1 MKCYNRNNGK
11 NGGVNMHIVVVSVNH
26 KTADVS
32 LREKLAFSES
42 TIQQALSAL
51 INQKSILEGVI
62 LSTCNR
68 TEIYA
73 VTDQVHTGRYYV
85 KSFMSEWFD
94 VDIETV
100 KSVTD
105 VKIGNEAI
113 YHLFKVITGLD
124 SIVLGETQILGQIR
138 DSFLLAQSEGTT
150 GTVFNKLFKDAI
162 TLAKRAH
169 AETDISSK
177 AVSVSYAAVELSKKI
192 LGKLDN
198 KKILIIGAG
207 EMAELALQNLVGS
220 GASEITVINRTAEKA
235 KSLADQ
241 YGGRQVSLQELQCAL
256 IESDIVISS
265 TSAQEFIITK
275 PMMQDI
281 MKLRKNKSLVLIDI
295 AVPRDIDPEVNDI
308 DLIFNY
314 DVDDLK
320 GLVDAN
326 LAERERAAQAIYTM
340 IDKQVLSFVDWINM
354 LGVVPVITA
363 LREKAL
369 RIQETTMESIDRKM
383 PDLSERDRKVIS
395 KHMKSIINQMLKD
408 PISQAK
414 EMSGSENRAAELQFF
429 QEIFNITN
437 EVESI
442 ENNEPEVRRSKSSFV
457 FNPEQ

>member
-1 MKCYNRNNGK
+1 
-11 NGGVNMHIVVVSVNH
+11 MHIVVVSVNH

>member
-1 MKCYNRNNGK
+1 
-11 NGGVNMHIVVVSVNH
+11 MHIVVVSVNH

-42 TIQQALSAL
+42 SIQQALSAL

-85 KSFMSEWFD
+85 KSFMSEWFG
-94 VDIETV
+94 VDIETI

-105 VKIGNEAI
+105 VKVGNEAI
-113 YHLFKVITGLD
+113 HHLFKVITGLD

-192 LGKLDN
+192 LGKLEN
-198 KKILIIGAG
+198 KKILIVGAG

-220 GASEITVINRTAEKA
+220 GATDITVINRTAEKA

-265 TSAQEFIITK
+265 TSSQEFIITK

-295 AVPRDIDPEVNDI
+295 AVPRDIDPKVNDI

-326 LAERERAAQAIYTM
+326 LAERERAAQVIYTM
-340 IDKQVLSFVDWINM
+340 IDKQVMSFVDWINM

-395 KHMKSIINQMLKD
+395 KHMKSIINQILKD

-414 EMSGSENRAAELQFF
+414 EVSGSENRAAELQFF

-442 ENNEPEVRRSKSSFV
+442 KNNEPEVRRSKNSFV

>member
-1 MKCYNRNNGK
+1 
-11 NGGVNMHIVVVSVNH
+11 MHIVVVSVNH

-105 VKIGNEAI
+105 VKVGNEAI

-442 ENNEPEVRRSKSSFV
+442 EKNEPEVRRSKSSFV

>member
-1 MKCYNRNNGK
+1 
-11 NGGVNMHIVVVSVNH
+11 MHIVVVSVNH

-42 TIQQALSAL
+42 SIQQALSAL

-85 KSFMSEWFD
+85 KSFLAEWFD

-100 KSVTD
+100 KSITD
-105 VKIGNEAI
+105 VKVGNEAI
-113 YHLFKVITGLD
+113 NHLFKVITGLD

-150 GTVFNKLFKDAI
+150 GTIFNKLFKDAI

-192 LGKLDN
+192 LGNLEDR
-198 KKILIIGAG
+198 KILIIGAG
-207 EMAELALQNLVGS
+207 EMAELALQNLMGT
-220 GASEITVINRTAEKA
+220 GATDITVINRTAEKA
-235 KSLADQ
+235 QTLAER
-241 YGGRQVSLQELQCAL
+241 YGGSQKSMQELQCAL

-265 TSAQEFIITK
+265 TSAKDFIITK

-281 MKLRKNKSLVLIDI
+281 MQLRKNKSIVLIDI
-295 AVPRDIDPEVNDI
+295 AVPRDIDPEVNEL
-308 DLIFNY
+308 DLVFNY

-326 LAERERAAQAIYTM
+326 LAERERAAQVIYTM
-340 IDKQVLSFVDWINM
+340 IDEQVIAFIEWINM

-383 PDLSERDRKVIS
+383 PNLTDRERKVIS

-414 EMSGSENRAAELQFF
+414 EISGSKNREKELQFF
-429 QEIFNITN
+429 QDIFNITN
-437 EVESI
+437 EVESVQK
-442 ENNEPEVRRSKSSFV
+442 NEPIVHRSESSFV
-457 FNPEQ
+457 FSPKQ

>member
-1 MKCYNRNNGK
+1 
-11 NGGVNMHIVVVSVNH
+11 MHIVVVSVNH

-42 TIQQALSAL
+42 SIQQALSAL

-94 VDIETV
+94 VDIETI

-105 VKIGNEAI
+105 VKVGNEAI
-113 YHLFKVITGLD
+113 HHLFKVITGLD

-192 LGKLDN
+192 LGKLEN
-198 KKILIIGAG
+198 KKILIVGAG

-220 GASEITVINRTAEKA
+220 GATDITVINRTAEKA

-265 TSAQEFIITK
+265 TSSQEFIITK

-295 AVPRDIDPEVNDI
+295 AVPRDIDPKVNDI

-326 LAERERAAQAIYTM
+326 LAERERAAQVIYTM
-340 IDKQVLSFVDWINM
+340 IDKQVMSFVDWINM

-395 KHMKSIINQMLKD
+395 KHMKSIINQILKD

-414 EMSGSENRAAELQFF
+414 EVSGSENRAAELQFF

-442 ENNEPEVRRSKSSFV
+442 KNNEPEVRRSKNSFV

>member
-1 MKCYNRNNGK
+1 
-11 NGGVNMHIVVVSVNH
+11 MHIVVVSVNH

-32 LREKLAFSES
+32 LREKLTFSDD
-42 TIQQALSAL
+42 TIEHAHSAL
-51 INQKSILEGVI
+51 INQKSVLEGVI

-73 VTDQVHTGRYYV
+73 VVDQVHTGRYYI
-85 KSFMSEWFD
+85 KSFLAEWFD
-94 VDIETV
+94 VDIDTV

-105 VKIGNEAI
+105 VKAGNAAI

-138 DSFLLAQSEGTT
+138 DSFLLAQTEGTT
-150 GTVFNKLFKDAI
+150 GTIFNKLFKDAI

-177 AVSVSYAAVELSKKI
+177 AVSVSYAAVELSKKV
-192 LGKLDN
+192 LGSLNN

-207 EMAELALQNLVGS
+207 EMAELALENLAGS
-220 GASEITVINRTAEKA
+220 GAAEITVINRTPEKA
-235 KSLADQ
+235 ISLADKF
-241 YGGRQVSLQELQCAL
+241 GGNHKTMEELQCAL
-256 IESDIVISS
+256 IENDIVISS
-265 TSAQEFIITK
+265 TSAQDFIITK
-275 PMMQDI
+275 TMMTKI
-281 MKLRKNKSLVLIDI
+281 MKLRQNRSLVLIDI
-295 AVPRDIDPEVNDI
+295 AVPRDIDPTVNDL

-326 LAERERAAQAIYTM
+326 LAERQKAAHIIEGM
-340 IDKQVLSFVDWINM
+340 IDTQVSDFIAWINM

-383 PDLSERDRKVIS
+383 PDLSERERKVIS
-395 KHMKSIINQMLKD
+395 KHMKSIINQLLKD

-414 EMSGSENRAAELQFF
+414 EISGSDNREAELQFF
-429 QEIFNITN
+429 QDIFNISN
-437 EVESI
+437 EVDSINQNVPMVHRTEESFTLS
-442 ENNEPEVRRSKSSFV
+442 PKH
-457 FNPEQ
+457 

>member
-1 MKCYNRNNGK
+1 
-11 NGGVNMHIVVVSVNH
+11 MHIVVVSVNH

-42 TIQQALSAL
+42 SIQQALSAL

-94 VDIETV
+94 VDIETI

-105 VKIGNEAI
+105 VKVGNEAI
-113 YHLFKVITGLD
+113 HHLFKVITGLD

-198 KKILIIGAG
+198 KKILIVGAG

-220 GASEITVINRTAEKA
+220 GATDITVINRTAEKA

-265 TSAQEFIITK
+265 TSSQEFIITK

-295 AVPRDIDPEVNDI
+295 AVPRDIAPEVNDI
-308 DLIFNY
+308 DFIFNY

-326 LAERERAAQAIYTM
+326 LAERERAAQVIYTM
-340 IDKQVLSFVDWINM
+340 IDKQVISFVDWINM

-369 RIQETTMESIDRKM
+369 RIQATTMDSIERKM
-383 PDLSERDRKVIS
+383 PNLSERDRKVIS

-414 EMSGSENRAAELQFF
+414 EMSGSENRAEELQFF

-442 ENNEPEVRRSKSSFV
+442 KNNEPEVRRSKNSFV

>member
-1 MKCYNRNNGK
+1 
-11 NGGVNMHIVVVSVNH
+11 MHIVVVSVNH

-32 LREKLAFSES
+32 LREKLTFSES
-42 TIQQALSAL
+42 SIQQALSAL

-94 VDIETV
+94 VDIETI

-105 VKIGNEAI
+105 VKVGNEAI
-113 YHLFKVITGLD
+113 HHLFKVITGLD

-192 LGKLDN
+192 LGKLEN
-198 KKILIIGAG
+198 KKILIGGAG

-220 GASEITVINRTAEKA
+220 GATDITVINRTAEKA

-265 TSAQEFIITK
+265 TSSQEFIITK

-326 LAERERAAQAIYTM
+326 LAERERAAQVIYTM
-340 IDKQVLSFVDWINM
+340 IDKQVISFVDWINM

-369 RIQETTMESIDRKM
+369 RIQATTMDSIDRKM
-383 PDLSERDRKVIS
+383 PNLSERDRKVIS
-395 KHMKSIINQMLKD
+395 KHMKSIINQILKD

-414 EMSGSENRAAELQFF
+414 EVSGSENRAEELQFF

-442 ENNEPEVRRSKSSFV
+442 KNNEPEVRRSKNSFV

>member
-1 MKCYNRNNGK
+1 
-11 NGGVNMHIVVVSVNH
+11 MHIVVVSVNH

-32 LREKLAFSES
+32 LREKLTFSDE
-42 TIQQALSAL
+42 TIERAHSAL
-51 INQKSILEGVI
+51 INQKSVLEGVI

-73 VTDQVHTGRYYV
+73 VVDQVHTGRYYI
-85 KSFMSEWFD
+85 KSFLSEWFD
-94 VDIETV
+94 VDLDIV

-105 VKIGNEAI
+105 VKVGHDAI

-124 SIVLGETQILGQIR
+124 SIVLGETQILGQMR
-138 DSFLLAQSEGTT
+138 DSFLLAQTEGTT
-150 GTVFNKLFKDAI
+150 GTIFNRLFKDAI
-162 TLAKRAH
+162 TLAKKAH

-177 AVSVSYAAVELSKKI
+177 AVSVSYAAVELSKKV
-192 LGKLDN
+192 LGTLEN

-207 EMAELALQNLVGS
+207 EMAELALENLVGS
-220 GASEITVINRTAEKA
+220 GAAEITVINRTAEKA
-235 KSLADQ
+235 ISLADK
-241 YGGRQVSLQELQCAL
+241 YGGSQKSMDELQCAL
-256 IESDIVISS
+256 IENDIVISS
-265 TSAQEFIITK
+265 TSAQDFIITK
-275 PMMQDI
+275 PMMYDL
-281 MKLRKNKSLVLIDI
+281 MKMRNNRSIVLIDI
-295 AVPRDIDPEVNDI
+295 AVPRDIDPAVNDI

-326 LAERERAAQAIYTM
+326 LAERQKAANIIETM
-340 IDKQVLSFVDWINM
+340 IATQVEDFIVWINM

-383 PDLSERDRKVIS
+383 PDLTDRERKVIS

-414 EMSGSENRAAELQFF
+414 EISGSENREAELQFF
-429 QEIFNITN
+429 QDIFNISN
-437 EVESI
+437 EVESLNQNVTMVHRT
-442 ENNEPEVRRSKSSFV
+442 EESFTLS
-457 FNPEQ
+457 PKH

>member
-1 MKCYNRNNGK
+1 
-11 NGGVNMHIVVVSVNH
+11 MHIVVVSVNH

-42 TIQQALSAL
+42 SIQQALSAL

-94 VDIETV
+94 VDIETI

-105 VKIGNEAI
+105 VKVGNEAI
-113 YHLFKVITGLD
+113 HHLFKVITGLD

-198 KKILIIGAG
+198 KKILIVGAG

-220 GASEITVINRTAEKA
+220 GATDITVINRTAEKA

-265 TSAQEFIITK
+265 TSSQEFIITK

-281 MKLRKNKSLVLIDI
+281 MKLRKNRSLVLIDI

-326 LAERERAAQAIYTM
+326 LAERERAAQVIYTM
-340 IDKQVLSFVDWINM
+340 IDKQVISFVDWINM

-369 RIQETTMESIDRKM
+369 RIQETTMDSIDRKM
-383 PDLSERDRKVIS
+383 PNLSERDRKVIS

-414 EMSGSENRAAELQFF
+414 EMSGSENRAEELQFF

-442 ENNEPEVRRSKSSFV
+442 KNNEPEVRRSKNSFV

>member
-1 MKCYNRNNGK
+1 
-11 NGGVNMHIVVVSVNH
+11 MHIVVVSVNH

-32 LREKLAFSES
+32 LREKLTFSES
-42 TIQQALSAL
+42 SIQQALSAL

-94 VDIETV
+94 VDIETI

-105 VKIGNEAI
+105 VKVGNEAI
-113 YHLFKVITGLD
+113 HHLFKVITGLD

-192 LGKLDN
+192 LGKLEN
-198 KKILIIGAG
+198 KKILIVGAG

-220 GASEITVINRTAEKA
+220 GATDITVINRTAEKA

-265 TSAQEFIITK
+265 TSSQEFIITK

-326 LAERERAAQAIYTM
+326 LAERERAAQVIYTM
-340 IDKQVLSFVDWINM
+340 IDKQVISFVDWINM

-369 RIQETTMESIDRKM
+369 RIQATTMDSIDRKM
-383 PDLSERDRKVIS
+383 PNLSERDRKVIS
-395 KHMKSIINQMLKD
+395 KHMKSIINQILKD

-414 EMSGSENRAAELQFF
+414 EVSGSENRAEELQFF

-442 ENNEPEVRRSKSSFV
+442 KNNEPEVRRSKNSFV

>member
-1 MKCYNRNNGK
+1 
-11 NGGVNMHIVVVSVNH
+11 MHIVVVSVNH

-42 TIQQALSAL
+42 SIQQALSAL

-94 VDIETV
+94 VDIETI

-105 VKIGNEAI
+105 VKVGNEAI
-113 YHLFKVITGLD
+113 HHLFKVITGLD

-150 GTVFNKLFKDAI
+150 GTVFNKLFKEAI

-192 LGKLDN
+192 LGKLEN
-198 KKILIIGAG
+198 KKILIVGAG

-220 GASEITVINRTAEKA
+220 GATDITVINRTAEKA

-265 TSAQEFIITK
+265 TSSQEFIITK

-320 GLVDAN
+320 GLIDAN
-326 LAERERAAQAIYTM
+326 LAERERAAQVIYTM
-340 IDKQVLSFVDWINM
+340 IDKQVISFVDWINM

-369 RIQETTMESIDRKM
+369 RIQATTMDSIDRKM
-383 PDLSERDRKVIS
+383 PNLSERDRKVIS
-395 KHMKSIINQMLKD
+395 KHMKSIINQILKD

-414 EMSGSENRAAELQFF
+414 EVSGSENRAEELQFF

-442 ENNEPEVRRSKSSFV
+442 KNNEPEVRRSKNSFV

>member
-1 MKCYNRNNGK
+1 
-11 NGGVNMHIVVVSVNH
+11 MHIVVVSVNH

-32 LREKLAFSES
+32 LREKLTFSDDTIERAHS
-42 TIQQALSAL
+42 TL
-51 INQKSILEGVI
+51 INQKSVLEGVI

-73 VTDQVHTGRYYV
+73 VVDQVHTGRYYI
-85 KSFMSEWFD
+85 KSFLSEWFD
-94 VDIETV
+94 VELDTV

-105 VKIGNEAI
+105 VKVGNSAI

-124 SIVLGETQILGQIR
+124 SIVLGETQILGQMR
-138 DSFLLAQSEGTT
+138 DSFLLAQTEGTT
-150 GTVFNKLFKDAI
+150 GTIFNKLFKDAI

-169 AETDISSK
+169 ADTDISSK
-177 AVSVSYAAVELSKKI
+177 AVSVSYAAVELSKKV
-192 LGKLDN
+192 LGTLEN

-207 EMAELALQNLVGS
+207 EMAELALENLVGS
-220 GASEITVINRTAEKA
+220 GAAEITVINRTAEKA
-235 KSLADQ
+235 ISLADK
-241 YGGRQVSLQELQCAL
+241 YGGNQKSIEELQCAL
-256 IESDIVISS
+256 IENDIVISS
-265 TSAQEFIITK
+265 TSAQDFIITK
-275 PMMQDI
+275 PMMQDL
-281 MKLRKNKSLVLIDI
+281 MKLRHNRSLVLIDI
-295 AVPRDIDPEVNDI
+295 AVPRDIDPVVNDL

-326 LAERERAAQAIYTM
+326 LAERQKAANIIENM
-340 IDKQVLSFVDWINM
+340 IDTQVDDFIAWINM

-383 PDLSERDRKVIS
+383 PDLSERERKVIS

-414 EMSGSENRAAELQFF
+414 EISGSENREAELQFF
-429 QEIFNITN
+429 QDIFNISN
-437 EVESI
+437 EVDSINKNVPMVHRAEES
-442 ENNEPEVRRSKSSFV
+442 
-457 FNPEQ
+457 FNLSPKY

>member
-1 MKCYNRNNGK
+1 
-11 NGGVNMHIVVVSVNH
+11 MHIVVVSVNH

-32 LREKLAFSES
+32 LREKLTFSES
-42 TIQQALSAL
+42 SIQQALSAL

-94 VDIETV
+94 VDIETI

-105 VKIGNEAI
+105 VKVGNEAI

-192 LGKLDN
+192 LGKLEN
-198 KKILIIGAG
+198 KKILIVGAG

-220 GASEITVINRTAEKA
+220 GATDITVINRTAEKA

-265 TSAQEFIITK
+265 TSSQEFIITK

-281 MKLRKNKSLVLIDI
+281 MKLRKNRSLVLIDI

-326 LAERERAAQAIYTM
+326 LAERERAAQVIYTM
-340 IDKQVLSFVDWINM
+340 IDKQVISFVDWINM

-369 RIQETTMESIDRKM
+369 RIQETTMDSIDRKM
-383 PDLSERDRKVIS
+383 PNLSERDRKVIS

-414 EMSGSENRAAELQFF
+414 EMSGSENRAEELQFF

-442 ENNEPEVRRSKSSFV
+442 KNNEPEVRRSKNSFV

>member
-1 MKCYNRNNGK
+1 
-11 NGGVNMHIVVVSVNH
+11 MHIVVVSVNH

-32 LREKLAFSES
+32 LREKLTFSES
-42 TIQQALSAL
+42 SIQQALSAL

-94 VDIETV
+94 VDIETI

-105 VKIGNEAI
+105 VKVGNEAI
-113 YHLFKVITGLD
+113 HHLFKVITGLD

-192 LGKLDN
+192 LGKLEN
-198 KKILIIGAG
+198 KKILIVGAG

-220 GASEITVINRTAEKA
+220 GATDITVINRTAEKA

-265 TSAQEFIITK
+265 TSSQEFIITK

-326 LAERERAAQAIYTM
+326 LAERERAAQVIYTM
-340 IDKQVLSFVDWINM
+340 IDKQVISFVDWINM

-369 RIQETTMESIDRKM
+369 RIQATTMDSIDRKM
-383 PDLSERDRKVIS
+383 PNLSERDRKVIS

-414 EMSGSENRAAELQFF
+414 EVSGSENRAEELQFF

-442 ENNEPEVRRSKSSFV
+442 KNNELEVRRSKNSFV

>member
-1 MKCYNRNNGK
+1 
-11 NGGVNMHIVVVSVNH
+11 MHIVVVSVNH

-32 LREKLAFSES
+32 LREKLTFSES
-42 TIQQALSAL
+42 SIQQALSAL

-94 VDIETV
+94 VDIETI

-105 VKIGNEAI
+105 VKVGNEAI

-192 LGKLDN
+192 LGKLEN
-198 KKILIIGAG
+198 KKILIVGAG

-220 GASEITVINRTAEKA
+220 GATDITVINRTAEKA

-265 TSAQEFIITK
+265 TSSQEFIITK

-281 MKLRKNKSLVLIDI
+281 MKLRKNRSLVLIDI

-326 LAERERAAQAIYTM
+326 LAERERAAQVIYTM
-340 IDKQVLSFVDWINM
+340 IDKQVISFVDWINM

-395 KHMKSIINQMLKD
+395 KHMKSIINQILKD
-408 PISQAK
+408 PILQAK
-414 EMSGSENRAAELQFF
+414 EVSGSENRAEELQFF

-442 ENNEPEVRRSKSSFV
+442 KNNEPEVRRSKNSFV

>member
-1 MKCYNRNNGK
+1 
-11 NGGVNMHIVVVSVNH
+11 MHIVVVSVNH

-105 VKIGNEAI
+105 VKVGNEAI

>member
-1 MKCYNRNNGK
+1 
-11 NGGVNMHIVVVSVNH
+11 MHIVAVSVNH

-42 TIQQALSAL
+42 SIQQALSAL

-94 VDIETV
+94 VDIETI

-105 VKIGNEAI
+105 VKVGNEAI
-113 YHLFKVITGLD
+113 HHLFKVITGLD

-192 LGKLDN
+192 LGKLEN
-198 KKILIIGAG
+198 KKILIVGAG

-220 GASEITVINRTAEKA
+220 GATDITVINRTAEKA

-265 TSAQEFIITK
+265 TSSQEFIITK

-326 LAERERAAQAIYTM
+326 LAERERAAQVIYTM
-340 IDKQVLSFVDWINM
+340 IDKQVISFVDWINM

-369 RIQETTMESIDRKM
+369 RIQATTMDSIDRKM
-383 PDLSERDRKVIS
+383 PNLSERDRKVIS
-395 KHMKSIINQMLKD
+395 KHMKSIINQILKD

-414 EMSGSENRAAELQFF
+414 EVSGSENRAEELQFF

-442 ENNEPEVRRSKSSFV
+442 KNNEPEVRRSKNSFV

>member
-1 MKCYNRNNGK
+1 
-11 NGGVNMHIVVVSVNH
+11 MHIVVVSVNH

-32 LREKLAFSES
+32 LREKLTFSES
-42 TIQQALSAL
+42 SIQQALSAL

-94 VDIETV
+94 VDIETI

-105 VKIGNEAI
+105 VKVGNEAI

-192 LGKLDN
+192 LGKLEN
-198 KKILIIGAG
+198 KKILIVGAG

-220 GASEITVINRTAEKA
+220 GATDITVINRTAEKA

-265 TSAQEFIITK
+265 TSSQEFIITK

-281 MKLRKNKSLVLIDI
+281 MKLRKNRSLVLIDI

-326 LAERERAAQAIYTM
+326 LAERERAAQVIYTM
-340 IDKQVLSFVDWINM
+340 IDKQVISFVDWINM

-369 RIQETTMESIDRKM
+369 RIQETTMDSIDRKM
-383 PDLSERDRKVIS
+383 PNLSERDRKVIS
-395 KHMKSIINQMLKD
+395 KHMKSIINQILKD

-414 EMSGSENRAAELQFF
+414 EVSGSENRAEELQFF

-442 ENNEPEVRRSKSSFV
+442 KNNEPEVRRSKNSFV

>member
-1 MKCYNRNNGK
+1 
-11 NGGVNMHIVVVSVNH
+11 MHIVVVSVNH

-42 TIQQALSAL
+42 SIQQALSAL

-94 VDIETV
+94 VDIETI

-105 VKIGNEAI
+105 VKVGNEAI
-113 YHLFKVITGLD
+113 HHLFKVITGLD

-198 KKILIIGAG
+198 KKILIVGAG

-220 GASEITVINRTAEKA
+220 GATDITVINRTAEKA

-265 TSAQEFIITK
+265 TSSQEFIITK

-326 LAERERAAQAIYTM
+326 LAERERAAQVIYTM
-340 IDKQVLSFVDWINM
+340 IDKQVISFVDWINM

-369 RIQETTMESIDRKM
+369 RIQATTMDSIDRKM
-383 PDLSERDRKVIS
+383 PNLSERDRKVIS
-395 KHMKSIINQMLKD
+395 KHMKSIINQILKD

-414 EMSGSENRAAELQFF
+414 EVSGSENRAEELQFF

-442 ENNEPEVRRSKSSFV
+442 KNNEPEVRRSKNSFV

>member
-1 MKCYNRNNGK
+1 
-11 NGGVNMHIVVVSVNH
+11 MHIVVVSVNH

-105 VKIGNEAI
+105 VKVGNEAI

-275 PMMQDI
+275 PMLQDI

>member
-1 MKCYNRNNGK
+1 
-11 NGGVNMHIVVVSVNH
+11 MHIVVVSVNH

-32 LREKLAFSES
+32 LREKLTFSES
-42 TIQQALSAL
+42 SIQQALSAL
-51 INQKSILEGVI
+51 INQKSLLEGVI

-94 VDIETV
+94 VDIETI

-105 VKIGNEAI
+105 VKVGNEAI
-113 YHLFKVITGLD
+113 HHLFKVITGLD

-192 LGKLDN
+192 LGKLEN
-198 KKILIIGAG
+198 KKILIVGAG

-220 GASEITVINRTAEKA
+220 GATDITVINRTAEKA

-265 TSAQEFIITK
+265 TSSQEFIITK

-326 LAERERAAQAIYTM
+326 LAERERAAQVIYTM
-340 IDKQVLSFVDWINM
+340 IDKQVISFVDWINM

-369 RIQETTMESIDRKM
+369 RIQATTMDSIDRKM
-383 PDLSERDRKVIS
+383 PNLSERDRKVIS
-395 KHMKSIINQMLKD
+395 KHMKSIINQILKD

-414 EMSGSENRAAELQFF
+414 EVSGSENRAEELQFF

-442 ENNEPEVRRSKSSFV
+442 KNNEPEVRRSKNSFV

>member
-1 MKCYNRNNGK
+1 
-11 NGGVNMHIVVVSVNH
+11 MHIVVVSVNH

-32 LREKLAFSES
+32 LREKLTFSES
-42 TIQQALSAL
+42 SIQQALSAL

-94 VDIETV
+94 VDIETI

-105 VKIGNEAI
+105 VKVGNEAI
-113 YHLFKVITGLD
+113 HHLFKVITGLD

-192 LGKLDN
+192 LGKLEN
-198 KKILIIGAG
+198 KKILIVGAG

-220 GASEITVINRTAEKA
+220 GATDITVINRTAEKA

-265 TSAQEFIITK
+265 TSSQEFIITK

-326 LAERERAAQAIYTM
+326 LAERERAAQVIYTM
-340 IDKQVLSFVDWINM
+340 IDKQVISFVDWINM

-369 RIQETTMESIDRKM
+369 RIQATTMDSIDRKM
-383 PDLSERDRKVIS
+383 PNLSERDRKVIS
-395 KHMKSIINQMLKD
+395 KHMKSIINQILKD

-414 EMSGSENRAAELQFF
+414 EVSGSENRAEELQFF

-442 ENNEPEVRRSKSSFV
+442 KNNEPEVRRSKNSFV
-457 FNPEQ
+457 FSPEQ

>member
-1 MKCYNRNNGK
+1 
-11 NGGVNMHIVVVSVNH
+11 MHIVVVSVNH

-32 LREKLAFSES
+32 LREKLTFSES
-42 TIQQALSAL
+42 SIQQALSAL
-51 INQKSILEGVI
+51 INHKSILEGVI

-94 VDIETV
+94 VDIETI

-105 VKIGNEAI
+105 VKVGNEAI
-113 YHLFKVITGLD
+113 HHLFKVITGLD

-192 LGKLDN
+192 LGKLEN
-198 KKILIIGAG
+198 KKILIVGAG

-220 GASEITVINRTAEKA
+220 GATDITVINRTAEKA

-265 TSAQEFIITK
+265 TSSQEFIITK

-326 LAERERAAQAIYTM
+326 LAERERAAQVIYTM
-340 IDKQVLSFVDWINM
+340 IDKQVISFVDWINM

-369 RIQETTMESIDRKM
+369 RIQATTMDSIDRKM
-383 PDLSERDRKVIS
+383 PNLSERDRKVIS
-395 KHMKSIINQMLKD
+395 KHMKSIINQILKD

-414 EMSGSENRAAELQFF
+414 EVSGSENRAEELQFF

-442 ENNEPEVRRSKSSFV
+442 KNNEPEVRRSKNSFV

>member
-1 MKCYNRNNGK
+1 MGAEY
-11 NGGVNMHIVVVSVNH
+11 MHIVVVSVNH

-32 LREKLAFSES
+32 LREKLTFSDE
-42 TIQQALSAL
+42 TIERAHSAL
-51 INQKSILEGVI
+51 INQKSVLEGVI

-73 VTDQVHTGRYYV
+73 VVDQVHTGRYYI
-85 KSFMSEWFD
+85 KSFLSEWFD
-94 VDIETV
+94 VELDIV

-105 VKIGNEAI
+105 VKVGHAAI

-124 SIVLGETQILGQIR
+124 SIVLGETQILGQMR
-138 DSFLLAQSEGTT
+138 DSFLLAQTEGTT
-150 GTVFNKLFKDAI
+150 GTIFNRLFKDAI

-177 AVSVSYAAVELSKKI
+177 AVSVSYAAVELSKKV
-192 LGKLDN
+192 LGTLEN

-207 EMAELALQNLVGS
+207 EMAELALENLVGS
-220 GASEITVINRTAEKA
+220 GAAEITVINRTAEKA
-235 KSLADQ
+235 ISLADK
-241 YGGRQVSLQELQCAL
+241 YGGSQKSMEELQCAL
-256 IESDIVISS
+256 IENDIVISS
-265 TSAQEFIITK
+265 TSAQDFIITK
-275 PMMQDI
+275 PMMYDL
-281 MKLRKNKSLVLIDI
+281 MKMRNNRSIVLIDI
-295 AVPRDIDPEVNDI
+295 AVPRDIDPDVNDI

-326 LAERERAAQAIYTM
+326 LAERQKAANIIETM
-340 IDKQVLSFVDWINM
+340 IDTQVEDFIAWINM

-383 PDLSERDRKVIS
+383 PDLTDRERKVIS

-414 EMSGSENRAAELQFF
+414 EISGSDNREAELQFF
-429 QEIFNITN
+429 QDIFNISN
-437 EVESI
+437 EVESLNQNVTMVHRT
-442 ENNEPEVRRSKSSFV
+442 EESFTLS
-457 FNPEQ
+457 PKH

>member
-1 MKCYNRNNGK
+1 
-11 NGGVNMHIVVVSVNH
+11 MHIVVVSVNH

-42 TIQQALSAL
+42 SIQQALSAL

-94 VDIETV
+94 VDIETI

-105 VKIGNEAI
+105 VKVGNEAI
-113 YHLFKVITGLD
+113 HHLFKVITGLN

-192 LGKLDN
+192 LGKLEN
-198 KKILIIGAG
+198 KKILIVGAG

-220 GASEITVINRTAEKA
+220 GATDITVINRTAEKA

-265 TSAQEFIITK
+265 TSSQEFIITK

-326 LAERERAAQAIYTM
+326 LAERERAAQVIYTM
-340 IDKQVLSFVDWINM
+340 IDKQVISFVDWINM

-369 RIQETTMESIDRKM
+369 RIQATTMDSIDRKM
-383 PDLSERDRKVIS
+383 PNLSERDRKVIS
-395 KHMKSIINQMLKD
+395 KHMKSIINQILKD

-414 EMSGSENRAAELQFF
+414 EVSGSENRAEELQFF

-442 ENNEPEVRRSKSSFV
+442 KNNEPEVRRSKNSFV

>member
-1 MKCYNRNNGK
+1 
-11 NGGVNMHIVVVSVNH
+11 MHIVVVSVNH

-32 LREKLAFSES
+32 LREKLTFSES
-42 TIQQALSAL
+42 SIQQALSAL

-94 VDIETV
+94 VDIETI

-105 VKIGNEAI
+105 VKVGNEAI

-192 LGKLDN
+192 LGKLEN
-198 KKILIIGAG
+198 KKILIVGAG

-220 GASEITVINRTAEKA
+220 GATDITVINRTAEKA

-265 TSAQEFIITK
+265 TSSQEFIITK

-281 MKLRKNKSLVLIDI
+281 MKLRKNRSLVLIDI
-295 AVPRDIDPEVNDI
+295 AVPRDIHPEVSDI

-326 LAERERAAQAIYTM
+326 LAERERAAQVIYTM
-340 IDKQVLSFVDWINM
+340 IDKQVISFVDWINM

-369 RIQETTMESIDRKM
+369 RIQATTMDSIDRKM
-383 PDLSERDRKVIS
+383 PNLSERDRKVIS

-414 EMSGSENRAAELQFF
+414 EMSGSENRAEELQFF

-442 ENNEPEVRRSKSSFV
+442 KNNEPEVRRSKNSFV

>member
-1 MKCYNRNNGK
+1 
-11 NGGVNMHIVVVSVNH
+11 MHIVVVSVNH

-32 LREKLAFSES
+32 LREKLTFSES
-42 TIQQALSAL
+42 SIQQALSAL

-94 VDIETV
+94 VDIETI

-105 VKIGNEAI
+105 VKVGNEAI
-113 YHLFKVITGLD
+113 HHLFKVITGLD

-198 KKILIIGAG
+198 KKILIVGAG

-220 GASEITVINRTAEKA
+220 GATDITVINRTAEKA

-265 TSAQEFIITK
+265 TSSQEFIITK

-326 LAERERAAQAIYTM
+326 LAERERAAQVIYTM
-340 IDKQVLSFVDWINM
+340 IDKQVISFVDWINM

-369 RIQETTMESIDRKM
+369 RIQATTMDSIDRKM
-383 PDLSERDRKVIS
+383 PNLSERDRKVIS

-414 EMSGSENRAAELQFF
+414 EMSGSENRAEELQFF

-442 ENNEPEVRRSKSSFV
+442 KNNEPEVRRSKNSFV

>member
-1 MKCYNRNNGK
+1 
-11 NGGVNMHIVVVSVNH
+11 MHIVVVSVNH

-32 LREKLAFSES
+32 LREKLTFSDD
-42 TIQQALSAL
+42 TIERAHSAL
-51 INQKSILEGVI
+51 INQKSVLEGVI

-73 VTDQVHTGRYYV
+73 VVDQVHTGRYYI
-85 KSFMSEWFD
+85 KSFLAEWFD
-94 VDIETV
+94 VDIDTV

-105 VKIGNEAI
+105 VKAGNAAL

-138 DSFLLAQSEGTT
+138 DSFLLAQTEGTT
-150 GTVFNKLFKDAI
+150 GTIFNKLFKDAI

-177 AVSVSYAAVELSKKI
+177 AVSVSYAAVELSKKV
-192 LGKLDN
+192 LGSLNN

-207 EMAELALQNLVGS
+207 EMAELALENLAGS
-220 GASEITVINRTAEKA
+220 GAAEITVINRTPEKA
-235 KSLADQ
+235 ISLADKF
-241 YGGRQVSLQELQCAL
+241 GGNHKTMEELQCAL
-256 IESDIVISS
+256 IENDIVISS
-265 TSAQEFIITK
+265 TSAQDFIITK
-275 PMMQDI
+275 TMMTKI
-281 MKLRKNKSLVLIDI
+281 MKLRQNRSLVFIDI
-295 AVPRDIDPEVNDI
+295 AVPRDIDPAVNDL

-326 LAERERAAQAIYTM
+326 LAERQKAARIIEGM
-340 IDKQVLSFVDWINM
+340 IDTQVSDFIAWINM

-383 PDLSERDRKVIS
+383 PDLSERERKVIS
-395 KHMKSIINQMLKD
+395 KHMKSIINQLLKD

-414 EMSGSENRAAELQFF
+414 EISGSDNREAELQFF
-429 QEIFNITN
+429 QDIFNISN
-437 EVESI
+437 EVDSINQNVPMVHRTEESFTLS
-442 ENNEPEVRRSKSSFV
+442 PKH
-457 FNPEQ
+457 

>member
-1 MKCYNRNNGK
+1 
-11 NGGVNMHIVVVSVNH
+11 MHIVVVSVNH

-42 TIQQALSAL
+42 SIQQALSAL

-94 VDIETV
+94 VDIETI

-105 VKIGNEAI
+105 VKVGNEAI
-113 YHLFKVITGLD
+113 HHLFKVITGLD

-192 LGKLDN
+192 LGKLEN
-198 KKILIIGAG
+198 KKILIVGAG

-220 GASEITVINRTAEKA
+220 GATDITVINRTTEKA

-265 TSAQEFIITK
+265 TSSQEFIITK

-295 AVPRDIDPEVNDI
+295 AVPRDIDPKVNDI

-326 LAERERAAQAIYTM
+326 LAERERAAQVIYTM
-340 IDKQVLSFVDWINM
+340 IDKQVMSFVDWINM

-395 KHMKSIINQMLKD
+395 KHMKSIINQILKD

-414 EMSGSENRAAELQFF
+414 EVSGSENRAAELQFF

-442 ENNEPEVRRSKSSFV
+442 KNNEPEVRRSKNSFV

>member
-1 MKCYNRNNGK
+1 
-11 NGGVNMHIVVVSVNH
+11 
-26 KTADVS
+26 
-32 LREKLAFSES
+32 
-42 TIQQALSAL
+42 
-51 INQKSILEGVI
+51 
-62 LSTCNR
+62 
-68 TEIYA
+68 
-73 VTDQVHTGRYYV
+73 
-85 KSFMSEWFD
+85 MSEWFG
-94 VDIETV
+94 VDIETI

-105 VKIGNEAI
+105 VKVGNEAI
-113 YHLFKVITGLD
+113 HHLFKVITGLD

-192 LGKLDN
+192 LGKLEN
-198 KKILIIGAG
+198 KKILIVGAG

-220 GASEITVINRTAEKA
+220 GATDITVINRTAEKA

-265 TSAQEFIITK
+265 TSSQEFIITK

-326 LAERERAAQAIYTM
+326 LAERERAAQVIYTM
-340 IDKQVLSFVDWINM
+340 IDKQVMSFVDWINM

-395 KHMKSIINQMLKD
+395 KHMKSIINQILKD

-414 EMSGSENRAAELQFF
+414 EVSGSENRAAELQFF

-442 ENNEPEVRRSKSSFV
+442 KNNEPEVRRSKNSFV

>member
-1 MKCYNRNNGK
+1 
-11 NGGVNMHIVVVSVNH
+11 MHIVVVSVNH

-42 TIQQALSAL
+42 SIQQALSAL

-94 VDIETV
+94 VDIETI

-105 VKIGNEAI
+105 VKVGNEAI

-192 LGKLDN
+192 LGKLEN
-198 KKILIIGAG
+198 KKILIVGAG

-220 GASEITVINRTAEKA
+220 GATDITVINRTAEKA

-265 TSAQEFIITK
+265 TSSQEFIITK

-326 LAERERAAQAIYTM
+326 LAERERAAQMIYTM
-340 IDKQVLSFVDWINM
+340 IDKQVSSFVDWINM

-369 RIQETTMESIDRKM
+369 RIQATTMDSIDRKM
-383 PDLSERDRKVIS
+383 PNLSERDRKVIS
-395 KHMKSIINQMLKD
+395 KHMKSIINQILKD

-414 EMSGSENRAAELQFF
+414 EVSGSENRAEELQFF

-442 ENNEPEVRRSKSSFV
+442 KNNEPEVRRSKNSFV